1 MIRHVFAF
9 LLIINHEYV
18 NCDIN
23 VTAKN
28 EVFMAFSRYL
38 KKFKILEMGPAS
50 CPGF

>member
-1 MIRHVFAF
+1 MIK
-9 LLIINHEYV
+9 LEYV

-28 EVFMAFSRYL
+28 EVYIAFSRYL
-38 KKFKILEMGPAS
+38 EKFKILEMGPAS